1 MQIVVLGFNH
11 GFHLLSFHFSCLV
24 CWMLSQMSYYREL
37 FHWQWLDSF
46 SEHLIAG
53 TLLISIRN
61 TIVELNYLSSKKYKG
76 SNWDSQLQINLF
88 MGLKLKSIF
97 ILSWLCIVKAP
108 IARNYPPPPPTI
120 SINCKCSLS
129 LPTEVRNSVPSN
141 SINFIS
147 NANNP
152 IVIPRYSSLPF
163 SHLLPSYI
171 ERLKIYDVYF
181 DRYNWKIIPTFR

>member
-1 MQIVVLGFNH
+1 
-11 GFHLLSFHFSCLV
+11 
-24 CWMLSQMSYYREL
+24 
-37 FHWQWLDSF
+37 
-46 SEHLIAG
+46 
-53 TLLISIRN
+53 
-61 TIVELNYLSSKKYKG
+61 
-76 SNWDSQLQINLF
+76 
-88 MGLKLKSIF
+88 MGLKLKSIS

-181 DRYNWKIIPTFR
+181 DRYNWKIIPTFRQDFLFLSNYLFSARVQKLDNRADVKAYILHTHYSEQRSVQLNFFLTIKSCIFVLSMCQSCGGRWRWS